1 MTTKQAY
8 SRIWILKRQVNLGA
22 SRAILIDTY
31 TKQVRTVL
39 EYGVPILHS
48 SLTLQ
53 QKSQLERVQK
63 TSMKVILGRDYQTAS
78 TARKILK
85 LDTLEKRRFDICL
98 KFGLKAV
105 KNNNHIKWFKPNQNG
120 NWNLRRKLPKYKT
133 PFCRTKRFYNSTIPY
148 LTRIINE
155 REK

>member
-8 SRIWILKRQVNLGA
+8 SRIWILK
-22 SRAILIDTY
+22 T
-31 TKQVRTVL
+31 
-39 EYGVPILHS
+39 
-48 SLTLQ
+48 
-53 QKSQLERVQK
+53 SQFQF
-63 TSMKVILGRDYQTAS
+63 
-78 TARKILK
+78 
-85 LDTLEKRRFDICL
+85 EKRRFDICL
-98 KFGLKAV
+98 KFGLKTV

-155 REK
+155 KEK